1 MAWSLGDYPAAR
13 ALHAESLGIGQALG
27 DKSGIAEAL
36 GDLGLVARSQGD
48 EVTARSVYI
57 QSLSLRRVS
66 GDEYGIAHCLA
77 GLAGVACLQGRVER
91 AGRLAGATDALLERL
106 SSRLEPAHQAA
117 YERDVAALRVRVGE
131 AAFAAA
137 WA

>member
-77 GLAGVACLQGRVER
+77 GLAGVACLQGRVEH
-91 AGRLAGATDALLERL
+91 L
-106 SSRLEPAHQAA
+106 SSRLEPADQAA

-131 AAFAAA
+131 GAALADRPGHKVRTM
-137 WA
+137 